1 MTAEIVTLLEL
12 KVAMVYLL
20 ETNPDGDHF
29 AQRVVAYIANT
40 LIRASAPSSLDTA
53 T

>member
-1 MTAEIVTLLEL
+1 MTAEIVTLQEL
-12 KVAMVYLL
+12 NVVMVCLL
-20 ETNPDGDHF
+20 ETNQDGDHF

-40 LIRASAPSSLDTA
+40 LLRASAPSSLDTA